1 MRFHGSQPS
10 VDGCSAV
17 RPAKQPVDEVVCR
30 RRPIYIRVNMGYN
43 IHMTKDFQD
52 LTEDQK
58 ALYYEAIDCGATH
71 ADAMEAAETEGY
83 TK

>member
-1 MRFHGSQPS
+1 
-10 VDGCSAV
+10 
-17 RPAKQPVDEVVCR
+17 
-30 RRPIYIRVNMGYN
+30 MGYN

-58 ALYYEAIDCGATH
+58 VLYYEAIDCGATH